1 MVSREATSKQ
11 LHMLRNS
18 PHMDLQKTKSKAVL
32 LTAFLVVLLPL
43 VRGQAKESGAPIL
56 EAREISGG
64 CCQPSYDHTYLR
76 VFPNG
81 RAEWEQYDPA
91 KNRYVLH
98 HAVLSRKQLRAV
110 DWAIASMK
118 NLAKSYTAESAKGNI
133 DSFYSFAI
141 TGSEKGKTYQTEI
154 FFGLPVDAENYSE
167 LRVPV
172 RTLACNVSVVRTRL
186 ANEEAD
192 LEFCKKYYVGW

>member
-1 MVSREATSKQ
+1 
-11 LHMLRNS
+11 
-18 PHMDLQKTKSKAVL
+18 MDLQKTKSKAAL
-32 LTAFLVVLLPL
+32 MAAFLVMALPL
-43 VRGQAKESGAPIL
+43 VRGQAKESGSPIL

-64 CCQPSYDHTYLR
+64 CCQPSHDSTYLR

-81 RAEWEQYDPA
+81 RAEWDQYDPA
-91 KNRYVLH
+91 KKLYVPH

-110 DWAIASMK
+110 KWAIESMR
-118 NLAKSYTAESAKGNI
+118 NLAKSYTGEYAKGNI

-141 TGSEKGKTYQTEI
+141 TGSEKDRTYQTEI

-192 LEFCKKYYVGW
+192 LEFCKMYYVGW